1 MAVTLIN
8 VFTVP
13 EDQDEAFQKNWK
25 KTSETFSQ
33 APGFIETHLY
43 QITGPGEFRYVNI
56 ALWETADDLNTVNKS
71 YHHDEAS
78 MPGVKAHPGIYRPF
92 IEMKRDDQGKS
103 A

>member
-8 VFTVP
+8 AFTVP

-43 QITGPGEFRYVNI
+43 QITGPGEFRYVNV

-71 YHHDEAS
+71 YRHDEAGV
-78 MPGVKAHPGIYRPF
+78 PGVKAHPGIYQPF
-92 IEMKRDDQGKS
+92 ITIKRSDKT
-103 A
+103 

>member
-8 VFTVP
+8 AFIVP

-43 QITGPGEFRYVNI
+43 QITGPGEFRYVNV

-71 YHHDEAS
+71 YRHDEAS
-78 MPGVKAHPGIYRPF
+78 MPGSKLIRGSTAPLLR
-92 IEMKRDDQGKS
+92 
-103 A
+103 